1 MPWIFMCLMAIN
13 AIFFGWKFMEVSVP
27 QSQVREKT
35 PLQIGARVQLLSES
49 KLPRVA
55 IVAAVEDQPVAPA
68 ALVQDGPA
76 TRQCFNVGPFPAE
89 SEVRSFVGG
98 MKGKRFVARA
108 DKRRVDIKD
117 FWVFIPAFTN
127 RDKAEERLRD
137 IKSRGISGFVVKE
150 GVFVNAISLNHF
162 SQRELAQAFL
172 VKMQEAGVTVEY
184 RELASVGAEHWV
196 YVSPGQSR
204 DDLRSGVDAYLA
216 GKTGLKREITA
227 CED

>member
-13 AIFFGWKFMEVSVP
+13 AVFFGWKFMEVSVP
-27 QSQVREKT
+27 QSQVRERT
-35 PLQIGARVQLLSES
+35 PMQIGAQLQLLSES
-49 KLPRVA
+49 ELPKAVA
-55 IVAAVEDQPVAPA
+55 VPA
-68 ALVQDGPA
+68 AEEQLGGSVGLVPDGPVV
-76 TRQCFNVGPFPAE
+76 RQCFNVGPFPSE
-89 SEVRSFVGG
+89 SEVRSFVSAMRGAH
-98 MKGKRFVARA
+98 FVARA

-127 RDKAEERLRD
+127 RDKAEEKLRD

-162 SQRELAQAFL
+162 SQKELAQAFL
-172 VKMQEAGVTVEY
+172 VKMQESGVTVEY

-196 YVSPGQSR
+196 YVSPGASR
-204 DDLRSGVDAYLA
+204 EDLRSRIDGYLSA
-216 GKTGLKREITA
+216 KAGLKREITA